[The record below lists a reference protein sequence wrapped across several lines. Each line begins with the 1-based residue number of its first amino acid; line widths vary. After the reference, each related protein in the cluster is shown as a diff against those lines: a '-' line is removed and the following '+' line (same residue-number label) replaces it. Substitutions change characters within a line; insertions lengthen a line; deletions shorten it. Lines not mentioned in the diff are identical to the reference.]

1 MHSMTTNRAE
11 QAGALLTIDLGAICA
26 NYRLLRERVGAG
38 ACAAVIKADGY
49 GLGAARVAPALAAAG
64 CRHFFVAHLDEAI
77 ALRPHLSESAALYV
91 LHGSPPAVEA
101 EFLAHRLIP
110 VLNSLLQVDAWAAL
124 ARAKGEAL
132 PAILQVDTGMSRLGL
147 SARELA
153 TVAEDP
159 HCLDGIEL
167 RYVMSHLACAEQ
179 QEHPMNAQQL
189 TAFRQALQRL
199 PRAPASFA
207 NSSGIFLGPDYHFDL
222 ARPGAALYGVAPV
235 AGAPNP
241 MCQVVRLQGKV
252 IQVRRIEAGTAV
264 GYSARYRA
272 PSARRIATV
281 SVGYADGYLRSL
293 SDRAVAWF
301 GDTALPLVGIV
312 SMDTISLD
320 VSDLPEDA
328 LQPGSLVD
336 LINERQ
342 TVDALAQAAGTI
354 GYEILTSL
362 GGRYARDYVGA

>member
-1 MHSMTTNRAE
+1 MVSNRAE

-38 ACAAVIKADGY
+38 NCAAVVKADGY
-49 GLGAARVAPALAAAG
+49 GLGAAWVAAALAGIG

-77 ALRPHLSESAALYV
+77 ALRPHLSESAAIYV
-91 LHGSPPAVEA
+91 LHGSPPGVEA

-110 VLNSLLQVDAWAAL
+110 VLNSLQQVDAFRAL
-124 ARAKGEAL
+124 ARDEGKAL
-132 PAILQVDTGMSRLGL
+132 PGILQVDTGMSRLGL

-179 QEHPMNAQQL
+179 QEHPMNAEQL
-189 TAFRQALQRL
+189 GRFRDARRVL
-199 PRAPASFA
+199 PQAPATFA

-241 MCQVVRLQGKV
+241 MNQVVRLQGKV
-252 IQVRRIEAGTAV
+252 IQVRSVDAGVVV
-264 GYSARYRA
+264 GYGASYRA
-272 PSARRIATV
+272 PSTRRIATV
-281 SVGYADGYLRSL
+281 SAGYADGYLRSL
-293 SDRAVAWF
+293 SNRAVAWF
-301 GDTALPLVGIV
+301 GDTALPLAGIV
-312 SMDTISLD
+312 SMDTITLD

-328 LQPGSLVD
+328 LQPGTLVD

-342 TVDALAQAAGTI
+342 NVDALAQAAGTI

-362 GGRYARDYVGA
+362 GGRYARHYVGD